1 MIIDVNSAHGVLEQY
16 VAEKRLTS
24 DDLLRT
30 FISRRVC
37 PLQTRAHKI
46 CHMSGP
52 LDPTRV
58 SRHVLSKEQVAKRVR
73 AIARTNMTDTW
84 GWGVEPF
91 ERDHRA
97 PNVSSSGV
105 FLVRGIF
112 SSSIA
117 VPEYNFSV

>member
-84 GWGVEPF
+84 EWGVEPF
-91 ERDHRA
+91 ERERRA
-97 PNVSSSGV
+97 PNVS
-105 FLVRGIF
+105 FFRALLVRGI
-112 SSSIA
+112 SIPKYSPSA
-117 VPEYNFSV
+117 PFY